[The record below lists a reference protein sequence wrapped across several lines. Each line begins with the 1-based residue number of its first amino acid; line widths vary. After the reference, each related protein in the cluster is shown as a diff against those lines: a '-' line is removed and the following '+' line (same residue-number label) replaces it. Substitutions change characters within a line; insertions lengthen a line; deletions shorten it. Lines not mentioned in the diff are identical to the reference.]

1 MKNIETILKEAGV
14 ELTEE
19 QKAKILE
26 GVRENYKTINDYQK
40 HVDKAD
46 ALQKTLDSTQKSLD
60 EAKESLQKLE
70 GVDVDALN
78 KKIEDL
84 TKQIKDNETEYN
96 SKIAER
102 DFNELLEKAVTNAK
116 GRNLKAIRALLDIE
130 QLKGSKN
137 QKEDMDA
144 AIRKLAEAEDSKM
157 LFGDPEPENKG
168 KGNPIGEVRK
178 TGEESADTLHS
189 ALAEHYN

>member
-14 ELTEE
+14 ELIEE

-144 AIRKLAEAEDSKM
+144 AIRKLAEAEDRIVC
-157 LFGDPEPENKG
+157 DP
-168 KGNPIGEVRK
+168 
-178 TGEESADTLHS
+178 SL
-189 ALAEHYN
+189 